1 MGEGTGTRSAT
12 RSVRL
17 MLQGPG
23 KPAALGVRWPLHAE
37 TGRGSATPAVDAAF
51 HVRPKIEGYGNV

>member
-1 MGEGTGTRSAT
+1 MGEGTGDLSTRSTT
-12 RSVRL
+12 RSVGL

-37 TGRGSATPAVDAAF
+37 TGRGSAAPAF